1 MGSVEPRG
9 QGRKDVPVNQ
19 RRGPSSSEKA
29 GKSRADGNDFSTFS
43 MKYKAQSLLK
53 IMRDALVRE
62 KSKKWGEETITVQ
75 GKNSKQ
81 YYRST
86 QSPSK
91 TQELTDKEVKKR
103 EEELH
108 VQLKRVVQTNLRGK
122 TTSREGMRQKRRD
135 LAILQQSTF
144 NVRKATSTCIT
155 I

>member
-29 GKSRADGNDFSTFS
+29 GKSRADGNDLSTFS
-43 MKYKAQSLLK
+43 TKYKAQSLLK
-53 IMRDALVRE
+53 IMRDALGRE
-62 KSKKWGEETITVQ
+62 KSENGGEETITVQ
-75 GKNSKQ
+75 RKNSKQ

-91 TQELTDKEVKKR
+91 TQELTDKEVKNR

-108 VQLKRVVQTNLRGK
+108 VQLKRVVQTNIRGK
-122 TTSREGMRQKRRD
+122 TTSREGNEAKEKGSGNTPTKY
-135 LAILQQSTF
+135 I
-144 NVRKATSTCIT
+144 
-155 I
+155 